1 MRVIRLLT
9 LTMAFGAMLAMAPGS
24 AWAQGSLTG
33 LVTEGSSGRPLS
45 SAQVFIEGSGLGG
58 LTNASG
64 RYLIVNVPAGE
75 YTLRTT
81 LIGFENVDQMVTV
94 SDGSATSSDFSMS
107 QAALALDGIVVTGT
121 AGQARRREVGNQ
133 IAQVNLADVPEAV
146 TGIGELLQTRV
157 VGARIQ
163 FGSGNSGS
171 GADIRLR
178 GNSSTALSN
187 QPLIYIDGMR
197 AKSEPSS
204 SQNGAEDPY
213 SPLNDLNPDDI
224 DRIEVVKGPAAT
236 TLYGAEAAAGV
247 IQIFTKRGGN
257 GAPQWTAETQQGYA
271 YFRPFG
277 TSEVPYM
284 WLDQV
289 FRKGHRQRYSMS
301 VRGGTDD
308 IGYFVSGAW
317 NDNVGAVETDG
328 EQKMNVRAN
337 VTFSPTE
344 DLMLQFNNT
353 FARTDITQAQMGNS
367 VTSIMMS
374 AIRGPKNYM
383 AGRRDQETLRLLL
396 NGEEYRNVITR
407 ATTGL
412 TINYTPGAD
421 FTHRLTVGYDYSQDD
436 HFNSQDYCWLCPIG
450 IMSDF
455 SDYKIEGEG
464 RRGMSQN
471 GIWSLDYTG
480 SLGLDLGWL
489 TDGLRSTVSFGMQGV
504 ENEIENSEMVGRNY
518 PGPGVYTLSS
528 AATKQNMTQN
538 RLRVITGGFF
548 AQNMLA
554 FQDKYFVTA
563 GLRVDGNSA
572 FGESLGFE
580 LYPKLSGSYVL
591 SDEGFFPEGLGEIKL
606 RAAYGFAGRSPGAF
620 DKVRTWSPVGFNYNE
635 QAFYPN
641 NLGNGDLGPE
651 RTREYEYGMDGSWF
665 GGRFSAEVTY
675 YHQLTSDALFRVAS
689 SQTQGGWSK
698 QLENVGE
705 FENKGW
711 EVGTNTTIINGQNFG
726 WDLGLGMSTNH
737 SKVLDLGGAAQF
749 GVGEYGWVIEG
760 QPVPVIYAKRIMNAD
775 NLEDAVYSSGNAI
788 YGPAN
793 PTHIFSA
800 NTSIRLPGGLQLSA
814 RGEYLKGAWISNY
827 FEAGATGRTI
837 AHPKC
842 YDAYRKVDPN
852 WTSGTLGSTTG
863 PQWPGSRPANMYAW
877 EEGQCFGMATYS
889 YANSE
894 SDFAELRDL
903 TLSVPISNLLP
914 GMFTF
919 SDRTDLTISGRNVAF
934 WTHKN
939 LITGHP
945 EQNENSV
952 GTTASGEFRHDM
964 VKGIDETLPPV
975 SYWTVAMRMIF

>member
-1 MRVIRLLT
+1 
-9 LTMAFGAMLAMAPGS
+9 MLASAPSS

-33 LVTEGSSGRPLS
+33 LVTDAASGRPLS
-45 SAQVFIEGSGLGG
+45 SAQVFIDGSGLGG

-64 RYLIVNVPAGE
+64 RYLIVNVPAGQH
-75 YTLRTT
+75 TLRAT
-81 LIGFENVDQMVTV
+81 LIGFNNVDQMVTV
-94 SDGSATSSDFSMS
+94 SDGQATSSDFSMS

-133 IAQVNLADVPEAV
+133 IAQVNIADVPEAV
-146 TGIGELLQTRV
+146 TGVGELLQTRV

-257 GAPQWTAETQQGYA
+257 GAPQWTAETQQGYS

-277 TSEVPYM
+277 TDEVPYL

-367 VTSIMMS
+367 VTSIMMT

-383 AGRRDQETLRLLL
+383 SGLRDQKTLRLLL
-396 NGEEYRNVITR
+396 NGEEYKNTITR

-450 IMSDF
+450 IMSNF
-455 SDYKIEGEG
+455 SDYMLEGEG

-471 GIWSLDYTG
+471 AIWSLDYTG
-480 SLGLDLGWL
+480 SLAMDLGWL
-489 TDGLRSTVSFGMQGV
+489 TDGLRSTLSFGMQGV
-504 ENEIENSEMVGRNY
+504 ENEIENTEVVGRNY
-518 PGPGVYTLSS
+518 PGPGEYTLSS
-528 AATKQNMTQN
+528 AATKQSMNQN

-563 GLRVDGNSA
+563 GMRVDGNSA

-591 SDEGFFPEGLGEIKL
+591 SDEGFFPEGFGEIKL

-641 NLGNGDLGPE
+641 NLGNSALGPE

-665 GGRFSAEVTY
+665 NGRFSAELTY

-689 SQTQGGWSK
+689 SQTAGGWGK

-711 EVGTNTTIINGQNFG
+711 EVGTNTTIFNGQNFG
-726 WDLGLGMSTNH
+726 WDLGLGLSTNH
-737 SKVLDLGGAAQF
+737 SKVLSLGGAAQF
-749 GVGEYGWVIEG
+749 SVGEYGWVIEG
-760 QPVPVIYAKRIMNAD
+760 QPVPVIYAKQITNA
-775 NLEDAVYSSGNAI
+775 NEKADAVYSSGNTV

-793 PTHIFSA
+793 PTHIYSA
-800 NTSIRLPGGLQLSA
+800 NTSIRLPGGLQVSA
-814 RGEYLKGAWISNY
+814 RGEYLKGAYISNY

-852 WTSGTLGSTTG
+852 WVQGTLGSNTG
-863 PQWPGSRPANMYAW
+863 PKWPGSRPADMYAW
-877 EEGQCFGMATYS
+877 EEGQCFGMATYH

-945 EQNENSV
+945 EQNENSI
-952 GTTASGEFRHDM
+952 GTTDSGEFRHDM

>member
-1 MRVIRLLT
+1 
-9 LTMAFGAMLAMAPGS
+9 
-24 AWAQGSLTG
+24 
-33 LVTEGSSGRPLS
+33 
-45 SAQVFIEGSGLGG
+45 
-58 LTNASG
+58 
-64 RYLIVNVPAGE
+64 
-75 YTLRTT
+75 
-81 LIGFENVDQMVTV
+81 
-94 SDGSATSSDFSMS
+94 
-107 QAALALDGIVVTGT
+107 
-121 AGQARRREVGNQ
+121 
-133 IAQVNLADVPEAV
+133 
-146 TGIGELLQTRV
+146 
-157 VGARIQ
+157 
-163 FGSGNSGS
+163 
-171 GADIRLR
+171 
-178 GNSSTALSN
+178 
-187 QPLIYIDGMR
+187 
-197 AKSEPSS
+197 
-204 SQNGAEDPY
+204 
-213 SPLNDLNPDDI
+213 
-224 DRIEVVKGPAAT
+224 
-236 TLYGAEAAAGV
+236 
-247 IQIFTKRGGN
+247 
-257 GAPQWTAETQQGYA
+257 
-271 YFRPFG
+271 
-277 TSEVPYM
+277 M

-591 SDEGFFPEGLGEIKL
+591 SDEGFFPEGLGKSNF
-606 RAAYGFAGRSPGAF
+606 GQHM
-620 DKVRTWSPVGFNYNE
+620 VSPVGPLVRSTKFV
-635 QAFYPN
+635 
-641 NLGNGDLGPE
+641 LGAQLGLTTTSKRSIQTISEMVDLGPE

-689 SQTQGGWSK
+689 SQTQGGWANSSK
-698 QLENVGE
+698 TLEN
-705 FENKGW
+705 
-711 EVGTNTTIINGQNFG
+711 
-726 WDLGLGMSTNH
+726 L
-737 SKVLDLGGAAQF
+737 
-749 GVGEYGWVIEG
+749 
-760 QPVPVIYAKRIMNAD
+760 RI
-775 NLEDAVYSSGNAI
+775 
-788 YGPAN
+788 
-793 PTHIFSA
+793 
-800 NTSIRLPGGLQLSA
+800 
-814 RGEYLKGAWISNY
+814 K
-827 FEAGATGRTI
+827 AG
-837 AHPKC
+837 K
-842 YDAYRKVDPN
+842 
-852 WTSGTLGSTTG
+852 
-863 PQWPGSRPANMYAW
+863 
-877 EEGQCFGMATYS
+877 
-889 YANSE
+889 
-894 SDFAELRDL
+894 
-903 TLSVPISNLLP
+903 SVPTRPSSTVRI
-914 GMFTF
+914 
-919 SDRTDLTISGRNVAF
+919 
-934 WTHKN
+934 
-939 LITGHP
+939 
-945 EQNENSV
+945 SV
-952 GTTASGEFRHDM
+952 GTLALACRRT
-964 VKGIDETLPPV
+964 
-975 SYWTVAMRMIF
+975 TVRF

>member
-1 MRVIRLLT
+1 
-9 LTMAFGAMLAMAPGS
+9 MLASAPSS

-33 LVTEGSSGRPLS
+33 LVTDAASGRPLS
-45 SAQVFIEGSGLGG
+45 SAQVFIDGSGLGG

-64 RYLIVNVPAGE
+64 RYLIVNVPAGQH
-75 YTLRTT
+75 TLRAT
-81 LIGFENVDQMVTV
+81 LIGFNNVDQMVTV
-94 SDGSATSSDFSMS
+94 SDGQATSSDFSMS

-133 IAQVNLADVPEAV
+133 IAQVNIADVPEAV
-146 TGIGELLQTRV
+146 TGVGELLQTRV

-257 GAPQWTAETQQGYA
+257 GAPQWTAETQQGYS

-277 TSEVPYM
+277 TDEVPYL

-367 VTSIMMS
+367 VTSIMMT

-383 AGRRDQETLRLLL
+383 SGLRDQKTLRLLL
-396 NGEEYRNVITR
+396 NGEEYKNTITR

-450 IMSDF
+450 IMSNF
-455 SDYKIEGEG
+455 SDYMLEGEG

-471 GIWSLDYTG
+471 AIWSLDYTG
-480 SLGLDLGWL
+480 SLAMDLGWL
-489 TDGLRSTVSFGMQGV
+489 TDGLRSTLSFGMQGV
-504 ENEIENSEMVGRNY
+504 ENEIENTEVVGRNY
-518 PGPGVYTLSS
+518 PGPGEYTLSS
-528 AATKQNMTQN
+528 AATKQSMNQN

-580 LYPKLSGSYVL
+580 MYPKLSGSYVL
-591 SDEGFFPEGLGEIKL
+591 SDEAFFPEGFGEIKL

-641 NLGNGDLGPE
+641 NLGNSALGPE

-665 GGRFSAEVTY
+665 NGRFSAELTY

-689 SQTQGGWSK
+689 SQTAGGWGK

-711 EVGTNTTIINGQNFG
+711 EVGTNTTIFNGQNFG
-726 WDLGLGMSTNH
+726 WDLGLGLSTNH
-737 SKVLDLGGAAQF
+737 SKVLSLGGAAQF
-749 GVGEYGWVIEG
+749 SVGEYGWVIEG
-760 QPVPVIYAKRIMNAD
+760 QPVPVIYAKQITNA
-775 NLEDAVYSSGNAI
+775 NEKADAVYSSGNTV

-793 PTHIFSA
+793 PTHIYSA
-800 NTSIRLPGGLQLSA
+800 NTSIRLPGGLQVSA
-814 RGEYLKGAWISNY
+814 RGEYLKGAYISNY

-852 WTSGTLGSTTG
+852 WVQGTLGSNTG
-863 PQWPGSRPANMYAW
+863 PKWPGSRPADMYAW
-877 EEGQCFGMATYS
+877 EEGQCFGMATYH

-945 EQNENSV
+945 EQNENSI
-952 GTTASGEFRHDM
+952 GTTDSGEFRHDM

>member
-1 MRVIRLLT
+1 
-9 LTMAFGAMLAMAPGS
+9 MLASAPGS

-33 LVTEGSSGRPLS
+33 LVTDAASGRPLS

-64 RYLIVNVPAGE
+64 RYLIVNVPAGQH
-75 YTLRTT
+75 TLRAT
-81 LIGFENVDQMVTV
+81 LIGFNNVDQMVTV
-94 SDGSATSSDFSMS
+94 SDGSATSSDFSMN

-133 IAQVNLADVPEAV
+133 IAQVNIADVPEAV
-146 TGIGELLQTRV
+146 TGVAQLLENRV

-163 FGSGNSGS
+163 FSSGNSGS

-257 GAPQWTAETQQGYA
+257 GAPQWTAETQQGYS

-277 TSEVPYM
+277 TDEVPYM

-353 FARTDITQAQMGNS
+353 FARTDLTQAQMGNS

-383 AGRRDQETLRLLL
+383 AGKRDQETLRLLL
-396 NGEEYRNVITR
+396 HGEEYRNTITR

-436 HFNSQDYCWLCPIG
+436 HFNAQDYCWLCPIG
-450 IMSDF
+450 IMSNF
-455 SDYKIEGEG
+455 SDYMLEGEG

-471 GIWSLDYTG
+471 AIWSLDYTG
-480 SLGLDLGWL
+480 TLGIDLGWL
-489 TDGLRSTVSFGMQGV
+489 NDGLRSTVAFGMQGV
-504 ENEIENSEMVGRNY
+504 ENEIENTEMVGRNY
-518 PGPGVYTLSS
+518 PGPGEYTLSS
-528 AATKQNMTQN
+528 AATKQYMTQN

-548 AQNMLA
+548 AQNMFALD
-554 FQDKYFVTA
+554 DKYFITA

-591 SDEGFFPEGLGEIKL
+591 SDEAFFPEGFGEIKL

-620 DKVRTWSPVGFNYNE
+620 DKVRTWSPVGFNFNE
-635 QAFYPN
+635 QAFYPQ
-641 NLGNGDLGPE
+641 NLGNPDLGPE

-665 GGRFSAEVTY
+665 DGRFSAEVTY

-689 SQTQGGWSK
+689 SQTMGGWSK

-726 WDLGLGMSTNH
+726 WDLGLGLSTNY
-737 SKVLDLGGAAQF
+737 SKVLSLGGAAQF

-793 PTHIFSA
+793 PTHIYSM
-800 NTSIRLPGGLQLSA
+800 NTSIRLPLGLQVSA

-863 PQWPGSRPANMYAW
+863 PQWPGSRPADMYAW

-952 GTTASGEFRHDM
+952 GTTSSGEFRHDM

>member
-1 MRVIRLLT
+1 
-9 LTMAFGAMLAMAPGS
+9 MLASAPGS

-33 LVTEGSSGRPLS
+33 LVTDAASGRPLS
-45 SAQVFIEGSGLGG
+45 SAQVFIDGTGLGG

-64 RYLIVNVPAGE
+64 RYLIVNVPAGQH
-75 YTLRTT
+75 TLRAT
-81 LIGFENVDQMVTV
+81 LIGFNNVDQMVTV
-94 SDGSATSSDFSMS
+94 SDGQATSSDFAMT

-133 IAQVNLADVPEAV
+133 IAQVNIAEVPEAV
-146 TGIGELLQTRV
+146 TGVGELLQTRV

-277 TSEVPYM
+277 TDEVPYM

-353 FARTDITQAQMGNS
+353 FARTDLTQAQMGNS
-367 VTSIMMS
+367 VTSIMMT

-383 AGRRDQETLRLLL
+383 SGLRDQKTLRLLL
-396 NGEEYRNVITR
+396 NGEEYRNTITR

-450 IMSDF
+450 IMSNF
-455 SDYKIEGEG
+455 SDYMLEGEG

-471 GIWSLDYTG
+471 AIWSLDYTG
-480 SLGLDLGWL
+480 TLGMDLGWL
-489 TDGLRSTVSFGMQGV
+489 TDGLRSTLSFGMQGV
-504 ENEIENSEMVGRNY
+504 ENEVENSEMVGRSY
-518 PGPGVYTLSS
+518 PGPGEYTLSS
-528 AATKQNMTQN
+528 AATKQYMTQN

-563 GLRVDGNSA
+563 GVRVDGNSA

-591 SDEGFFPEGLGEIKL
+591 SDEAFFPEGFGEIKL

-620 DKVRTWSPVGFNYNE
+620 DKVRTWDPVGFNYNE
-635 QAFYPN
+635 QAFYPQ
-641 NLGNGDLGPE
+641 NLGNPDLGPE

-665 GGRFSAEVTY
+665 GGRFSAELTY

-689 SQTQGGWSK
+689 SQTAGGWSK

-711 EVGTNTTIINGQNFG
+711 EVGTNTTIFNGQNFG
-726 WDLGLGMSTNH
+726 WDLGLGLSTNH
-737 SKVLDLGGAAQF
+737 SKVLSLGGAAQF
-749 GVGEYGWVIEG
+749 SVGEYGWVIEG
-760 QPVPVIYAKRIMNAD
+760 QPVPVIYAKKIMNAND
-775 NLEDAVYSSGNAI
+775 KADAVYSSGNTI

-793 PTHIFSA
+793 PTHIYSA
-800 NTSIRLPGGLQLSA
+800 NTSVRLPGGLQLSA
-814 RGEYLKGAWISNY
+814 RGEYLKGAYISNY

-852 WTSGTLGSTTG
+852 WVQGTLGSNTG
-863 PQWPGSRPANMYAW
+863 PKWPGSRPADMYAW
-877 EEGQCFGMATYS
+877 EEGQCFGMATYH

-934 WTHKN
+934 WTHSN

>member
-1 MRVIRLLT
+1 
-9 LTMAFGAMLAMAPGS
+9 MLASAPGS

-33 LVTEGSSGRPLS
+33 LVTDAASGRPLS
-45 SAQVFIEGSGLGG
+45 SAQVFIDGTGLGG

-64 RYLIVNVPAGE
+64 RYLIVNVPAGQH
-75 YTLRTT
+75 TLRAT
-81 LIGFENVDQMVTV
+81 LIGFNNVDQMVTV
-94 SDGSATSSDFSMS
+94 SDGQATSSDFAMS

-133 IAQVNLADVPEAV
+133 IAQVNIAEVPEAV
-146 TGIGELLQTRV
+146 TGVGELLQTRV

-277 TSEVPYM
+277 TDEVPYL

-353 FARTDITQAQMGNS
+353 FARTDLTQAQMGNS
-367 VTSIMMS
+367 VTSIMMT

-383 AGRRDQETLRLLL
+383 SGLRDQKTLRLLL
-396 NGEEYRNVITR
+396 NGEEYRNTITR

-450 IMSDF
+450 IMSNF
-455 SDYKIEGEG
+455 SDYMLEGEG

-471 GIWSLDYTG
+471 AIWSLDYTG
-480 SLGLDLGWL
+480 TLGLDLGWMA
-489 TDGLRSTVSFGMQGV
+489 DGLRSTVSFGMQGV
-504 ENEIENSEMVGRNY
+504 ENEVENSEMVGRSY
-518 PGPGVYTLSS
+518 PGPGEYTLSS
-528 AATKQNMTQN
+528 AATKQYMTQN

-563 GLRVDGNSA
+563 GVRVDGNSA

-591 SDEGFFPEGLGEIKL
+591 SDEAFFPEGFGEIKL

-635 QAFYPN
+635 QAFYPQ
-641 NLGNGDLGPE
+641 NLGNPDLGPE

-665 GGRFSAEVTY
+665 GGRFSAELTY

-711 EVGTNTTIINGQNFG
+711 EVGTNTTIFNGQNFG
-726 WDLGLGMSTNH
+726 WDLGLGLSTNH
-737 SKVLDLGGAAQF
+737 SKVLSLGGAAQF
-749 GVGEYGWVIEG
+749 SVGEYGWVIEG
-760 QPVPVIYAKRIMNAD
+760 QPVPVIYAKKIMNAND
-775 NLEDAVYSSGNAI
+775 KADAVYSSGNTI

-793 PTHIFSA
+793 PTHIYSA
-800 NTSIRLPGGLQLSA
+800 NTSIRLPGGLQVSA
-814 RGEYLKGAWISNY
+814 RGEYLKGAYISNY

-852 WTSGTLGSTTG
+852 WVQGTLGSNTG
-863 PQWPGSRPANMYAW
+863 PQWPGSRPADMYAW
-877 EEGQCFGMATYS
+877 EEGQCFGMATYH

-934 WTHKN
+934 WTHSN

>member
-1 MRVIRLLT
+1 
-9 LTMAFGAMLAMAPGS
+9 MLASAPSS

-33 LVTEGSSGRPLS
+33 LVTDAASGRPLS
-45 SAQVFIEGSGLGG
+45 SAQVFIDGSGLGG

-64 RYLIVNVPAGE
+64 RYLIVNVPAGQH
-75 YTLRTT
+75 TLRAT
-81 LIGFENVDQMVTV
+81 LIGFNNVDQMVTV
-94 SDGSATSSDFSMS
+94 SDGQATSSDFSMS

-133 IAQVNLADVPEAV
+133 IAQVNIADVPEAV
-146 TGIGELLQTRV
+146 TGVGELLQTRV

-257 GAPQWTAETQQGYA
+257 GAPQWTAETQQGYS

-277 TSEVPYM
+277 TDEVPYL

-367 VTSIMMS
+367 VTSIMMT

-383 AGRRDQETLRLLL
+383 SGLRDQKTLRLLL
-396 NGEEYRNVITR
+396 NGEEYKNTITR

-450 IMSDF
+450 IMSNF
-455 SDYKIEGEG
+455 SDYMLEGEG

-471 GIWSLDYTG
+471 AIWSLDYTG
-480 SLGLDLGWL
+480 SLAMDLGWL
-489 TDGLRSTVSFGMQGV
+489 TDGLRSTLSFGMQGV
-504 ENEIENSEMVGRNY
+504 ENEIENTEVVGRNY
-518 PGPGVYTLSS
+518 PGPGEYTLSS
-528 AATKQNMTQN
+528 AATKQSMNQN

-563 GLRVDGNSA
+563 GMRVDGNSA

-580 LYPKLSGSYVL
+580 MYPKLSGSYVL
-591 SDEGFFPEGLGEIKL
+591 SDEAFFPEGFGEIKL

-641 NLGNGDLGPE
+641 NLGNSALGPE

-665 GGRFSAEVTY
+665 GGRFSAELTY

-689 SQTQGGWSK
+689 SQTAGGWGK

-711 EVGTNTTIINGQNFG
+711 EVGTNTTIFNGQNFG
-726 WDLGLGMSTNH
+726 WDLGLGLSTNH
-737 SKVLDLGGAAQF
+737 SKVLSLGGAAQF
-749 GVGEYGWVIEG
+749 SVGEYGWVIEG
-760 QPVPVIYAKRIMNAD
+760 QPVPVIYAKQITNA
-775 NLEDAVYSSGNAI
+775 NEKADAVYSSGNTV

-793 PTHIFSA
+793 PTHIYSA
-800 NTSIRLPGGLQLSA
+800 NTSIRLPGGLQVSA
-814 RGEYLKGAWISNY
+814 RGEYLKGAYISNY

-852 WTSGTLGSTTG
+852 WVQGTLGSNTG
-863 PQWPGSRPANMYAW
+863 PKWPGSRPADMYAW
-877 EEGQCFGMATYS
+877 EEGQCFGMATYH

-945 EQNENSV
+945 EQNENSI
-952 GTTASGEFRHDM
+952 GTTDSGEFRHDM

>member
-1 MRVIRLLT
+1 
-9 LTMAFGAMLAMAPGS
+9 MLASAPGS

-33 LVTEGSSGRPLS
+33 LVTDASSGRPLS

-64 RYLIVNVPAGE
+64 RYLIVNVPAGQHV
-75 YTLRTT
+75 LRAT
-81 LIGFENVDQMVTV
+81 LIGFENVDQQVTV
-94 SDGSATSSDFSMS
+94 SEGSATSSDFGMT

-133 IAQVNLADVPEAV
+133 ITQVNIADVPEAV
-146 TGIGELLQTRV
+146 TGVAQLLENRV

-353 FARTDITQAQMGNS
+353 FARTDLTQAQMGNS

-383 AGRRDQETLRLLL
+383 AGQRDQKTLRLLL

-450 IMSDF
+450 IMSNF
-455 SDYKIEGEG
+455 SDYMLAGEG

-480 SLGLDLGWL
+480 SLGMDLGWL
-489 TDGLRSTVSFGMQGV
+489 ADDLRSTVSFGMQGV
-504 ENEIENSEMVGRNY
+504 ENEVENSEMVGRNY
-518 PGPGVYTLSS
+518 PGPGEYTLSS
-528 AATKQNMTQN
+528 AATKQYMTQN

-548 AQNMLA
+548 MQNMLA

-563 GLRVDGNSA
+563 GVRVDGNSA

-580 LYPKLSGSYVL
+580 VYPKLSGSYVL
-591 SDEGFFPEGLGEIKL
+591 SDESFFPESFGEVKL

-620 DKVRTWSPVGFNYNE
+620 DKVRTWSPVGFNFNE
-635 QAFYPN
+635 QAFYPQ
-641 NLGNGDLGPE
+641 NLGNPDLGPE
-651 RTREYEYGMDGSWF
+651 RTREYEYGMDGSFF

-689 SQTQGGWSK
+689 SQTQGGWNK

-711 EVGTNTTIINGQNFG
+711 EVGTNTTVFNTENFR
-726 WDLGLGMSTNH
+726 WDLGLGLSTNY

-749 GVGEYGWVIEG
+749 SVGEYGWVIEG
-760 QPVPVIYAKRIMNAD
+760 EPVPVIYSRRIMNMEEKAD
-775 NLEDAVYSSGNAI
+775 AIYSNGNAI

-800 NTSIRLPGGLQLSA
+800 NTSFGLPGGLQISA
-814 RGEYLKGAWISNY
+814 RGEYLKGGWISNY

-852 WTSGTLGSTTG
+852 WVQGTLGSNTG
-863 PQWPGSRPANMYAW
+863 PQWPGSRPADMYAW

-934 WTHKN
+934 WRHRN
-939 LITGHP
+939 LVTGHP

>member
-1 MRVIRLLT
+1 
-9 LTMAFGAMLAMAPGS
+9 MAIGAMLASAPGS

-33 LVTEGSSGRPLS
+33 LVTDAASGRPLS
-45 SAQVFIEGSGLGG
+45 SAQVFIDGTGLGG

-64 RYLIVNVPAGE
+64 RYLIVNVPAGQH
-75 YTLRTT
+75 TLRAT
-81 LIGFENVDQMVTV
+81 LIGFNNVDQMVTV
-94 SDGSATSSDFSMS
+94 SDGQATSSDFSMS

-133 IAQVNLADVPEAV
+133 IAQVNIAEVPEAV
-146 TGIGELLQTRV
+146 TGVGELLQTRV

-277 TSEVPYM
+277 TDEVPYL

-353 FARTDITQAQMGNS
+353 FARTDLTQAQMGNS
-367 VTSIMMS
+367 VTSIMMT

-383 AGRRDQETLRLLL
+383 SGLRDQATLRLLL
-396 NGEEYRNVITR
+396 NGEEYRNTITR

-450 IMSDF
+450 IMSNF
-455 SDYKIEGEG
+455 SDYMLEGEG

-471 GIWSLDYTG
+471 AIWSLDYTG
-480 SLGLDLGWL
+480 TLGLDLGWMA
-489 TDGLRSTVSFGMQGV
+489 DGLRSTLSFGMQGV
-504 ENEIENSEMVGRNY
+504 ENEVENSEMVGRNY
-518 PGPGVYTLSS
+518 PGPGEYTLSS
-528 AATKQNMTQN
+528 AATKQYMTQN

-554 FQDKYFVTA
+554 FQDKYFITA
-563 GLRVDGNSA
+563 GMRVDGNSA

-591 SDEGFFPEGLGEIKL
+591 SDEAFFPEGLGEIKL

-635 QAFYPN
+635 QAFYPQ
-641 NLGNGDLGPE
+641 NLGNPDLGPE

-665 GGRFSAEVTY
+665 GGRFSAELTY

-711 EVGTNTTIINGQNFG
+711 EVGTNTTIFNGQNFG
-726 WDLGLGMSTNH
+726 WDLGLGLSTNH
-737 SKVLDLGGAAQF
+737 SKVLSLGGAAQF
-749 GVGEYGWVIEG
+749 SVGEYGWVIEG
-760 QPVPVIYAKRIMNAD
+760 QPVPVIYAKKIMNAND
-775 NLEDAVYSSGNAI
+775 KADAVYSSGNTI

-793 PTHIFSA
+793 PTHIYSA

-814 RGEYLKGAWISNY
+814 RGEYLKGAYISNY

-852 WTSGTLGSTTG
+852 WVQGTLGSNTG
-863 PQWPGSRPANMYAW
+863 PQWPGSRPADMYAW
-877 EEGQCFGMATYS
+877 EEGQCFGMATYH

-934 WTHKN
+934 WTHSN

>member
-1 MRVIRLLT
+1 
-9 LTMAFGAMLAMAPGS
+9 MLASAPSS

-33 LVTEGSSGRPLS
+33 LVTDAASGRPLS

-64 RYLIVNVPAGE
+64 RYLIVNVPAGQH
-75 YTLRTT
+75 TLRAT
-81 LIGFENVDQMVTV
+81 LIGFNNVDQMVTV
-94 SDGSATSSDFSMS
+94 SDGQATSSDFAMS

-133 IAQVNLADVPEAV
+133 IAQVNIADVPEAV
-146 TGIGELLQTRV
+146 TGVGELLQTRV

-257 GAPQWTAETQQGYA
+257 GAPQWTAETQQGYS

-277 TSEVPYM
+277 TDEVPYL

-367 VTSIMMS
+367 VTSIMMT

-383 AGRRDQETLRLLL
+383 SGLRDQKTLRLLL
-396 NGEEYRNVITR
+396 NGEEYANTITR

-450 IMSDF
+450 IMSNF
-455 SDYKIEGEG
+455 SDYMLEGEG

-471 GIWSLDYTG
+471 AIWSLDYTG
-480 SLGLDLGWL
+480 SLAMDLGWL
-489 TDGLRSTVSFGMQGV
+489 TDGLRSTLSFGMQGV
-504 ENEIENSEMVGRNY
+504 ENEIENTEVVGRSY
-518 PGPGVYTLSS
+518 PGPGEYTLSS
-528 AATKQNMTQN
+528 AATKQSMSQN

-591 SDEGFFPEGLGEIKL
+591 SDEAFFPEGFGEIKL

-620 DKVRTWSPVGFNYNE
+620 DKVRTWSPVGFNFNE

-641 NLGNGDLGPE
+641 NLGNADLGPE

-665 GGRFSAEVTY
+665 NGRFSAELTY

-689 SQTQGGWSK
+689 SQTQGGWGK

-711 EVGTNTTIINGQNFG
+711 EVGTNTTIFNGQNFG
-726 WDLGLGMSTNH
+726 WDLGLGLSTNH
-737 SKVLDLGGAAQF
+737 SKVLSLGGAAQF
-749 GVGEYGWVIEG
+749 SVGEYGWVIEG
-760 QPVPVIYAKRIMNAD
+760 QPVPVIYAKKIMNAND
-775 NLEDAVYSSGNAI
+775 KADAVYSSGNTV

-793 PTHIFSA
+793 PTHIYSA
-800 NTSIRLPGGLQLSA
+800 NTSIRLPGGLQVSA
-814 RGEYLKGAWISNY
+814 RGEYLKGAYISNY

-852 WTSGTLGSTTG
+852 WVQGTLGSNTG
-863 PQWPGSRPANMYAW
+863 PQWPGSRPADMYAW
-877 EEGQCFGMATYS
+877 EEGQCFGMATYH

-945 EQNENSV
+945 EQNENSI
-952 GTTASGEFRHDM
+952 GTTDSGEFRHDM

>member
-1 MRVIRLLT
+1 
-9 LTMAFGAMLAMAPGS
+9 
-24 AWAQGSLTG
+24 
-33 LVTEGSSGRPLS
+33 
-45 SAQVFIEGSGLGG
+45 
-58 LTNASG
+58 
-64 RYLIVNVPAGE
+64 
-75 YTLRTT
+75 
-81 LIGFENVDQMVTV
+81 
-94 SDGSATSSDFSMS
+94 
-107 QAALALDGIVVTGT
+107 
-121 AGQARRREVGNQ
+121 
-133 IAQVNLADVPEAV
+133 
-146 TGIGELLQTRV
+146 
-157 VGARIQ
+157 
-163 FGSGNSGS
+163 
-171 GADIRLR
+171 
-178 GNSSTALSN
+178 
-187 QPLIYIDGMR
+187 
-197 AKSEPSS
+197 
-204 SQNGAEDPY
+204 
-213 SPLNDLNPDDI
+213 
-224 DRIEVVKGPAAT
+224 
-236 TLYGAEAAAGV
+236 
-247 IQIFTKRGGN
+247 
-257 GAPQWTAETQQGYA
+257 
-271 YFRPFG
+271 
-277 TSEVPYM
+277 
-284 WLDQV
+284 
-289 FRKGHRQRYSMS
+289 
-301 VRGGTDD
+301 
-308 IGYFVSGAW
+308 
-317 NDNVGAVETDG
+317 
-328 EQKMNVRAN
+328 
-337 VTFSPTE
+337 
-344 DLMLQFNNT
+344 
-353 FARTDITQAQMGNS
+353 
-367 VTSIMMS
+367 
-374 AIRGPKNYM
+374 M
-383 AGRRDQETLRLLL
+383 AGKRDQETLRLLL
-396 NGEEYRNVITR
+396 HGEEYRNTITR

-436 HFNSQDYCWLCPIG
+436 HFNAQDYCWLCPIG
-450 IMSDF
+450 IMSNF
-455 SDYKIEGEG
+455 SDYMLEGEG

-471 GIWSLDYTG
+471 AIWSLDYTG
-480 SLGLDLGWL
+480 TLGIDLGWL
-489 TDGLRSTVSFGMQGV
+489 NDGLRSTVAFGMQGV
-504 ENEIENSEMVGRNY
+504 ENEIENTEMVGRNY
-518 PGPGVYTLSS
+518 PGPGEYTLSS
-528 AATKQNMTQN
+528 AATKQYMTQN

-548 AQNMLA
+548 AQNMFALD
-554 FQDKYFVTA
+554 DKYFITA

-591 SDEGFFPEGLGEIKL
+591 SDEAFFPEGFGEIKL

-620 DKVRTWSPVGFNYNE
+620 DKVRTWSPVGFNFNE
-635 QAFYPN
+635 QAFYPQ
-641 NLGNGDLGPE
+641 NLGNPDLGPE

-665 GGRFSAEVTY
+665 DGRFSAEVTY

-689 SQTQGGWSK
+689 SQTMGGWSK

-726 WDLGLGMSTNH
+726 WDLGLGLSTNY
-737 SKVLDLGGAAQF
+737 SKVLSLGGAAQF

-793 PTHIFSA
+793 PTHIYSM
-800 NTSIRLPGGLQLSA
+800 NTSIRLPLGLQVSA

-863 PQWPGSRPANMYAW
+863 PQWPGSRPADMYAW

-952 GTTASGEFRHDM
+952 GTTSSGEFRHDM

>member
-1 MRVIRLLT
+1 
-9 LTMAFGAMLAMAPGS
+9 MLASAPSS

-33 LVTEGSSGRPLS
+33 LVTDAASGRPLS
-45 SAQVFIEGSGLGG
+45 SAQVFIDGSGLGG

-64 RYLIVNVPAGE
+64 RYLIVNVPAGQH
-75 YTLRTT
+75 TLRAT
-81 LIGFENVDQMVTV
+81 LIGFNNVDQMVTV
-94 SDGSATSSDFSMS
+94 SDGQATSSDFAMS

-133 IAQVNLADVPEAV
+133 IAQVNIADVPEAV
-146 TGIGELLQTRV
+146 TGVGELLQTRV

-257 GAPQWTAETQQGYA
+257 GAPQWTAETQQGYS

-277 TSEVPYM
+277 TDEVPYL

-367 VTSIMMS
+367 VTSIMMT

-383 AGRRDQETLRLLL
+383 SGLRDQKTLRLLL
-396 NGEEYRNVITR
+396 NGEEYKNTITR

-450 IMSDF
+450 IMSNF
-455 SDYKIEGEG
+455 SDYMLEGEG

-471 GIWSLDYTG
+471 AIWSLDYTG
-480 SLGLDLGWL
+480 SLAMDLGWL
-489 TDGLRSTVSFGMQGV
+489 TDGLRSTLSFGMQGV
-504 ENEIENSEMVGRNY
+504 ENEIENTEVVGRNY
-518 PGPGVYTLSS
+518 PGPGEYTLSS
-528 AATKQNMTQN
+528 AATKQSMNQN

-580 LYPKLSGSYVL
+580 MYPKLSGSYVL
-591 SDEGFFPEGLGEIKL
+591 SDEAFFPEGFGEIKL

-641 NLGNGDLGPE
+641 NLGNSALGPE

-665 GGRFSAEVTY
+665 NGRFSAELTY

-689 SQTQGGWSK
+689 SQTAGGWGK

-711 EVGTNTTIINGQNFG
+711 EVGTNTTIFNGQNFG
-726 WDLGLGMSTNH
+726 WDLGLGLSTNH
-737 SKVLDLGGAAQF
+737 SKVLSLGGAAQF
-749 GVGEYGWVIEG
+749 SVGEYGWVIEG
-760 QPVPVIYAKRIMNAD
+760 QPVPVIYAKQITNA
-775 NLEDAVYSSGNAI
+775 NEKADAVYSSGNTV

-793 PTHIFSA
+793 PTHIYSA
-800 NTSIRLPGGLQLSA
+800 NTSIRLPGGLQVSA
-814 RGEYLKGAWISNY
+814 RGEYLKGAYISNY

-852 WTSGTLGSTTG
+852 WVQGTLGSNTG
-863 PQWPGSRPANMYAW
+863 PKWPGSRPADMYAW
-877 EEGQCFGMATYS
+877 EEGQCFGMATYH

-945 EQNENSV
+945 EQNENSI
-952 GTTASGEFRHDM
+952 GTTDSGEFRHDM

>member
-1 MRVIRLLT
+1 
-9 LTMAFGAMLAMAPGS
+9 MLASAPSS

-33 LVTEGSSGRPLS
+33 LVTDAASGRPLS
-45 SAQVFIEGSGLGG
+45 SAQVFIDGSGLGG

-64 RYLIVNVPAGE
+64 RYLIVNVPAGQH
-75 YTLRTT
+75 TLRAT
-81 LIGFENVDQMVTV
+81 LIGFNNVDQMVTV
-94 SDGSATSSDFSMS
+94 SDGQATSSDFSMS

-133 IAQVNLADVPEAV
+133 IAQVNIADVPEAV
-146 TGIGELLQTRV
+146 TGVGELLQTRV

-257 GAPQWTAETQQGYA
+257 GAPQWTAETQQGYS

-277 TSEVPYM
+277 TDEVPYL

-367 VTSIMMS
+367 VTSIMMT

-383 AGRRDQETLRLLL
+383 SGLRDQKTLRLLL
-396 NGEEYRNVITR
+396 NGEEYKNTITR

-450 IMSDF
+450 IMSNF
-455 SDYKIEGEG
+455 SDYMLEGEG

-471 GIWSLDYTG
+471 AIWSLDYTG
-480 SLGLDLGWL
+480 SLAMDLGWL
-489 TDGLRSTVSFGMQGV
+489 TDGLRSTLSFGMQGV
-504 ENEIENSEMVGRNY
+504 ENEIENTEVVGRNY
-518 PGPGVYTLSS
+518 PGPGEYTLSS
-528 AATKQNMTQN
+528 AATKQSMNQN

-563 GLRVDGNSA
+563 GMRVDGNSA

-580 LYPKLSGSYVL
+580 MYPKLSGSYVL
-591 SDEGFFPEGLGEIKL
+591 SDEAFFPEGFGEIKL

-641 NLGNGDLGPE
+641 NLGNSNLGPE

-665 GGRFSAEVTY
+665 NGRFSAELTY

-689 SQTQGGWSK
+689 SQTAGGWGK

-711 EVGTNTTIINGQNFG
+711 EVGTNTTIFNGQNFG
-726 WDLGLGMSTNH
+726 WDLGLGLSTNH
-737 SKVLDLGGAAQF
+737 SKVLSLGGAAQF
-749 GVGEYGWVIEG
+749 SVGEYGWVIEG
-760 QPVPVIYAKRIMNAD
+760 QPVPVIYAKQITNA
-775 NLEDAVYSSGNAI
+775 NEKADAVYSSGNTV

-793 PTHIFSA
+793 PTHIYSA
-800 NTSIRLPGGLQLSA
+800 NTSIRLPGGLQVSA
-814 RGEYLKGAWISNY
+814 RGEYLKGAYISNY

-852 WTSGTLGSTTG
+852 WVQGTLGSNTG
-863 PQWPGSRPANMYAW
+863 PKWPGSRPADMYAW
-877 EEGQCFGMATYS
+877 EEGQCFGMATYH

-945 EQNENSV
+945 EQNENSI
-952 GTTASGEFRHDM
+952 GTTDSGEFRHDM

>member
-1 MRVIRLLT
+1 
-9 LTMAFGAMLAMAPGS
+9 MLASAPSS

-33 LVTEGSSGRPLS
+33 LVTDAASGRPLS
-45 SAQVFIEGSGLGG
+45 SAQVFIDGSGLGG

-64 RYLIVNVPAGE
+64 RYLIVNVPAGQH
-75 YTLRTT
+75 TLRAT
-81 LIGFENVDQMVTV
+81 LIGFNNVDQMVTV
-94 SDGSATSSDFSMS
+94 SDGQATSSDFSMS

-133 IAQVNLADVPEAV
+133 IAQVNIADVPEAV
-146 TGIGELLQTRV
+146 TGVGELLQTRV

-257 GAPQWTAETQQGYA
+257 GAPQWTAETQQGYS

-277 TSEVPYM
+277 TDEVPYL

-367 VTSIMMS
+367 VTSIMMT

-383 AGRRDQETLRLLL
+383 SGLRDQKTLRLLL
-396 NGEEYRNVITR
+396 NGEEYKNTITR

-450 IMSDF
+450 IMSNF
-455 SDYKIEGEG
+455 SDYMLEGEG

-471 GIWSLDYTG
+471 AIWSLDYTG
-480 SLGLDLGWL
+480 SLAMDLGWL
-489 TDGLRSTVSFGMQGV
+489 TDGLRSTLSFGMQGV
-504 ENEIENSEMVGRNY
+504 ENEIENTEVVGRNY
-518 PGPGVYTLSS
+518 PGPGEYTLSS
-528 AATKQNMTQN
+528 AATKQSMNQN

-580 LYPKLSGSYVL
+580 MYPKLSGSYVL
-591 SDEGFFPEGLGEIKL
+591 SDEAFFPEGFGEIKL

-641 NLGNGDLGPE
+641 NLGNSNLGPE

-665 GGRFSAEVTY
+665 GGRFSAELTY

-689 SQTQGGWSK
+689 SQTAGGWGK

-711 EVGTNTTIINGQNFG
+711 EVGTNTTIFNGQNFG
-726 WDLGLGMSTNH
+726 WDLGLGLSTNH
-737 SKVLDLGGAAQF
+737 SKVLSLGGAAQF
-749 GVGEYGWVIEG
+749 SVGEYGWVIEG
-760 QPVPVIYAKRIMNAD
+760 QPVPVIYAKQITNA
-775 NLEDAVYSSGNAI
+775 NEKADAVYSSGNTV

-793 PTHIFSA
+793 PTHIYSA
-800 NTSIRLPGGLQLSA
+800 NTSIRLPGGLQVSA
-814 RGEYLKGAWISNY
+814 RGEYLKGAYISNY

-852 WTSGTLGSTTG
+852 WVQGTLGSNTG
-863 PQWPGSRPANMYAW
+863 PKWPGSRPADMYAW
-877 EEGQCFGMATYS
+877 EEGQCFGMATYH

-945 EQNENSV
+945 EQNENSI
-952 GTTASGEFRHDM
+952 GTTDSGEFRHDM

>member
-1 MRVIRLLT
+1 
-9 LTMAFGAMLAMAPGS
+9 MLASAPGS

-33 LVTEGSSGRPLS
+33 LVTDASSGRPLS

-64 RYLIVNVPAGE
+64 RYLIVNVPAGQHV
-75 YTLRTT
+75 LRAT
-81 LIGFENVDQMVTV
+81 LIGFENVDQQVTV
-94 SDGSATSSDFSMS
+94 SEGSATSSDFGMT

-133 IAQVNLADVPEAV
+133 ISQVNIADVPEAV
-146 TGIGELLQTRV
+146 TGVAQLLENRV

-163 FGSGNSGS
+163 FSSGNSGS

-353 FARTDITQAQMGNS
+353 FARTDLTQAQMGNS

-383 AGRRDQETLRLLL
+383 AGQRDQKTLRLLL

-450 IMSDF
+450 IMSNF
-455 SDYKIEGEG
+455 SDYMLAGEG

-480 SLGLDLGWL
+480 SLGMDLGWL
-489 TDGLRSTVSFGMQGV
+489 VDDLRSTVSFGMQGV
-504 ENEIENSEMVGRNY
+504 ENEVENSEMVGRNY
-518 PGPGVYTLSS
+518 PGPGEYTLSS
-528 AATKQNMTQN
+528 AATKQYMTQN

-563 GLRVDGNSA
+563 GVRVDGNSA

-580 LYPKLSGSYVL
+580 VYPKLSGSYVL
-591 SDEGFFPEGLGEIKL
+591 SDESFFPEGFGEVKL
-606 RAAYGFAGRSPGAF
+606 LAAYGFAGRSPGAF
-620 DKVRTWSPVGFNYNE
+620 DKVRTWNPVGFNFNE
-635 QAFYPN
+635 QAFYPQ
-641 NLGNGDLGPE
+641 NLGNPDLGPE
-651 RTREYEYGMDGSWF
+651 RTREYEYGMDGSF
-665 GGRFSAEVTY
+665 FDGRFSAEVTY

-689 SQTQGGWSK
+689 SQTQGGWNK

-711 EVGTNTTIINGQNFG
+711 EVGTNTTVFNTENFR
-726 WDLGLGMSTNH
+726 WDLGLGMSTNY

-760 QPVPVIYAKRIMNAD
+760 QPVPVIYARRIMNMEDKA
-775 NLEDAVYSSGNAI
+775 DAVYSDGNTI

-800 NTSIRLPGGLQLSA
+800 NTSIGLPGGLQISA
-814 RGEYLKGAWISNY
+814 RGEYLKGGWISNY

-852 WTSGTLGSTTG
+852 WVQGTLGSNTG
-863 PQWPGSRPANMYAW
+863 PQWPGSRPADMYAW

-934 WTHKN
+934 WRHRN

>member
-1 MRVIRLLT
+1 
-9 LTMAFGAMLAMAPGS
+9 MLASAPGS

-33 LVTEGSSGRPLS
+33 LVTDAASGRPLS

-64 RYLIVNVPAGE
+64 RYLIVNVPAGQH
-75 YTLRTT
+75 TLRAT
-81 LIGFENVDQMVTV
+81 LIGFNNVDQMVTV

-133 IAQVNLADVPEAV
+133 IAQVNIADVPEAV
-146 TGIGELLQTRV
+146 TGVAQLLENRV

-163 FGSGNSGS
+163 FSSGNSGS

-257 GAPQWTAETQQGYA
+257 GAPQWTAETQQGYS

-277 TSEVPYM
+277 TDEVPYM

-353 FARTDITQAQMGNS
+353 FARTDLTQAQMGNS

-383 AGRRDQETLRLLL
+383 AGKRDQETLRLLL
-396 NGEEYRNVITR
+396 HGEEYRNTITR

-436 HFNSQDYCWLCPIG
+436 HFNAQDYCWLCPIG
-450 IMSDF
+450 IMSNF
-455 SDYKIEGEG
+455 SDYMLEGEG

-471 GIWSLDYTG
+471 AIWSLDYTG
-480 SLGLDLGWL
+480 TLGIDLGWL
-489 TDGLRSTVSFGMQGV
+489 NDGLRSTVAFGMQGV
-504 ENEIENSEMVGRNY
+504 ENEIENTEMVGRNY
-518 PGPGVYTLSS
+518 PGPGEYTLSS
-528 AATKQNMTQN
+528 AATKQYMTQN

-548 AQNMLA
+548 AQNMFALD
-554 FQDKYFVTA
+554 DKYFITA

-591 SDEGFFPEGLGEIKL
+591 SDEAFFPEGFGEIKL

-620 DKVRTWSPVGFNYNE
+620 DKVRTWSPVGFNFNE
-635 QAFYPN
+635 QAFYPQ
-641 NLGNGDLGPE
+641 NLGNPDLGPE

-665 GGRFSAEVTY
+665 DGRFSAEVTY

-689 SQTQGGWSK
+689 SQTMGGWSK

-726 WDLGLGMSTNH
+726 WDLGLGLSTNY
-737 SKVLDLGGAAQF
+737 SKVLSLGGAAQF

-793 PTHIFSA
+793 PTHIYSM
-800 NTSIRLPGGLQLSA
+800 NTSIRLPLGLQVSA
-814 RGEYLKGAWISNY
+814 RGEY
-827 FEAGATGRTI
+827 
-837 AHPKC
+837 
-842 YDAYRKVDPN
+842 
-852 WTSGTLGSTTG
+852 
-863 PQWPGSRPANMYAW
+863 
-877 EEGQCFGMATYS
+877 
-889 YANSE
+889 
-894 SDFAELRDL
+894 
-903 TLSVPISNLLP
+903 
-914 GMFTF
+914 
-919 SDRTDLTISGRNVAF
+919 
-934 WTHKN
+934 
-939 LITGHP
+939 
-945 EQNENSV
+945 
-952 GTTASGEFRHDM
+952 
-964 VKGIDETLPPV
+964 
-975 SYWTVAMRMIF
+975 